1 MKRTPS
7 RTRRTI
13 VGFGL
18 AGLLG
23 LTLAST
29 GPGAPAQAAVGDR
42 PEIIVQIEPGTT
54 IEAINAA
61 FGTTVVDSLTALPG
75 SYLLRTPAGSDPE
88 LVAMAIAAAPGV
100 ELAEPNGEINGG
112 ETDANRWMFGF
123 GDSSPT
129 IAASQY
135 AESLLKLTAVRA
147 RTTGA
152 GVVVA
157 VLDTG
162 VQASHPDLVS
172 SLTAARFDLVDND
185 TDPADT
191 RNGTDDDG
199 DGLVDEAA
207 GHGTHVAGIVHR
219 VAPGAKIMPI
229 RVLNSDGRGDTWSVT
244 KGMYLAT
251 ENGAKIINMS
261 LGARGSAEFLRDATD
276 DLTRRGV
283 VIVAAAGN
291 SGRNEKTY
299 PAATKCAIAV
309 AASGATDAVSSY
321 STVDSWVDVAAPGD
335 AISSAYPFSATG
347 YASWSGTS
355 MASPF
360 AAGQAALLVGV
371 NGGLRPNDVYRLM
384 VTTAKRVTNP
394 GPKTPG
400 RIDIL
405 ASLDRVNNLGS
416 LNGVRG
422 LDDRCR

>member
-13 VGFGL
+13 TGLGL

-23 LTLAST
+23 LSLVST
-29 GPGAPAQAAVGDR
+29 GPATPAQAAVTDR
-42 PEIIVQIEPGTT
+42 PEVIVQLAPGTNIAAINATFGTT
-54 IEAINAA
+54 IL
-61 FGTTVVDSLTALPG
+61 DSLTAVAG
-75 SYLLRTPAGSDPE
+75 SYLLRTPVGSDPE
-88 LVAMAIAAAPGV
+88 LIAAAIAATPGV
-100 ELAEPNGEINGG
+100 VLAQPNGEINGG
-112 ETDANRWMFGF
+112 ETDASRWMFGF
-123 GDSSPT
+123 GDSSPALAT
-129 IAASQY
+129 NQY
-135 AESLLKLTAVRA
+135 AEGLLNLPALRQRA
-147 RTTGA
+147 RGA

-162 VQASHPDLVS
+162 VEASHPELIS
-172 SLTAARFDLVDND
+172 SLTGARFDLVDND
-185 TDPADT
+185 NDPADT
-191 RNGTDDDG
+191 RNGIDDDR

-219 VAPGAKIMPI
+219 VAPDAQIMPI
-229 RVLNSDGRGDTWSVT
+229 RVLNSDGSGDVWSAT
-244 KGMYLAT
+244 KGMYLASA
-251 ENGAKIINMS
+251 NGARIINMS
-261 LGARGSAEFLRDATD
+261 LGARSSAEFLRNATD
-276 DLTRRGV
+276 ELTRRGL

-335 AISSAYPFSATG
+335 GISSAYPFNATG
-347 YASWSGTS
+347 YASWTGTS

-360 AAGQAALLVGV
+360 VAGQAAVLVGV
-371 NGGLRPNDVYRLM
+371 NVGLRPNDVYRLI
-384 VTTAKRVTNP
+384 VGTTKPVTNP

-405 ASLDRVNNLGS
+405 ASVDRANNLES
-416 LNGVRG
+416 LNGVPG
-422 LDDRCR
+422 IDDRCR